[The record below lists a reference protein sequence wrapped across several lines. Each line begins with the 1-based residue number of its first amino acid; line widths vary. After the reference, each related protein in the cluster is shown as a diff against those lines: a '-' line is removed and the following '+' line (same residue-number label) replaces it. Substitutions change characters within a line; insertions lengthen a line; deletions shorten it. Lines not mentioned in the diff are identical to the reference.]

1 MASGGVLET
10 ATQGRGLVP
19 NWLAGSV
26 ESDKF
31 SFAFLLPKIAL
42 QQQKAAEAARKRE
55 EALRNKKKTLRMKAL
70 ELARAKGT
78 VTSKELQQIG
88 VPRCYMTYMCE
99 EGLLIRV
106 GHGLYRAVTEA
117 AA

>member
-1 MASGGVLET
+1 
-10 ATQGRGLVP
+10 
-19 NWLAGSV
+19 
-26 ESDKF
+26 
-31 SFAFLLPKIAL
+31 
-42 QQQKAAEAARKRE
+42 
-55 EALRNKKKTLRMKAL
+55 MKAL
-70 ELARAKGT
+70 ELVRAKGT

-106 GHGLYRAVTEA
+106 GHGLYRAATEA